1 MAEKRFVATQAT
13 SDEINEKI
21 GATSDTNGTA
31 TTGSA
36 MAKLNYLI
44 TNSGSIDYTTTLGE
58 ILTAAQ
64 GAKSI
69 DYSSALTSINSI
81 LSTLY
86 LDGIKIDNSS
96 DRTIQYTS
104 GSTTTTLNGVQ
115 KIIFLSNDGTDDLI
129 INIGSNNVTIR
140 ANEILNDADTLG
152 EDVVING
159 TSTAPFRIYAITTL
173 NP

>member
-13 SDEINEKI
+13 SDEINEKL
-21 GATSDTNGTA
+21 GSTSDTNGTA

-44 TNSGSIDYTTTLGE
+44 ANSGSIDYTTTLGE

-69 DYSSALTSINSI
+69 DYSSTLTSINSI

-96 DRTIQYTS
+96 DRTIQYAS
-104 GSTTTTLNGVQ
+104 GSSTTTLNGVQ

-129 INIGSNNVTIR
+129 VNIDGNNITIKT
-140 ANEILNDADTLG
+140 NEILNDADVLG
-152 EDVVING
+152 KNVIING
-159 TSTAPFRIYAITTL
+159 TATAPFRIYAITAL
-173 NP
+173 NS